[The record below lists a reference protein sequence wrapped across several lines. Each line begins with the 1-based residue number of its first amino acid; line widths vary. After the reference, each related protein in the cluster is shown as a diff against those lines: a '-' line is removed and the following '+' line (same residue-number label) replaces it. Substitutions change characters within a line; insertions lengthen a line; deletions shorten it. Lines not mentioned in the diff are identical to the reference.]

1 MASIAFKEL
10 RQFLRN
16 EINKTATQ
24 SVRQGALQIVNDLQ
38 RLGPYWD
45 GHFYNAWEVREGDV
59 SIPADRQGT
68 EWQKGDEAERHPKEG
83 AFALDD
89 IPNPPITFRGQALTL
104 TIGNRMEYRN
114 LALDLEPGRIK
125 AGGNETAPQDWY
137 VTYYAGGEM
146 DAAVKRAIQQR
157 ISLPD

>member
-1 MASIAFKEL
+1 VHS
-10 RQFLRN
+10 
-16 EINKTATQ
+16 
-24 SVRQGALQIVNDLQ
+24 
-38 RLGPYWD
+38 P
-45 GHFYNAWEVREGDV
+45 
-59 SIPADRQGT
+59 
-68 EWQKGDEAERHPKEG
+68 
-83 AFALDD
+83 DD

>member
-1 MASIAFKEL
+1 
-10 RQFLRN
+10 
-16 EINKTATQ
+16 
-24 SVRQGALQIVNDLQ
+24 
-38 RLGPYWD
+38 
-45 GHFYNAWEVREGDV
+45 
-59 SIPADRQGT
+59 
-68 EWQKGDEAERHPKEG
+68 
-83 AFALDD
+83 
-89 IPNPPITFRGQALTL
+89 
-104 TIGNRMEYRN
+104 MEYRN